1 MKLGLH
7 MGYWNKGPYH
17 AIEVAKEAESL
28 GYDSLW
34 AGEAY
39 GSDAITPLAWLG
51 SHTHKIKLGTAVMQL
66 SARTPAAAAMTALTL
81 DHLSAGRFI
90 CGIGVSGPQ
99 VVEGWYGQPFKK
111 PLERTREWMQ
121 IFRQIIAR
129 ESPVELHGN
138 QYHLPYD
145 GPDSMGLG
153 KSLKSI
159 THPFRK
165 HIPVYM
171 GAEGPKNIELA
182 TEIADGWFPIFISP
196 YRMQVFEE
204 SLRNMKKDFEIAC
217 MVQVNVNNDLKKALE
232 PVKWM
237 LGLYVGGMGSKEE
250 NFHKKIIERMGFD
263 VQKVQDLYLAG
274 KHQEAIEAVPDQLAD
289 EISLSGPIDR
299 IKERLQD
306 WKKSP
311 VTTLMIGRTES
322 PEEDIQRLR
331 QFAELVL

>member
-17 AIEVAKEAESL
+17 AIEVAKEAERL

-51 SHTHKIKLGTAVMQL
+51 SHTQKIKLGTAVMQL

-81 DHLSAGRFI
+81 DHLTEGRFI
-90 CGIGVSGPQ
+90 CGVGVSGPQ
-99 VVEGWYGQPFKK
+99 VVEGWYGQPFRK
-111 PLERTREWMQ
+111 PLERTREWVQ
-121 IFRQIIAR
+121 IFRQVIAR
-129 ESPVELHGN
+129 EAPLEFHGK
-138 QYHLPYD
+138 QYRLPYD
-145 GPDSMGLG
+145 GPDAMGLG
-153 KSLKSI
+153 KPLRSI
-159 THPFRK
+159 THPLRK
-165 HIPVYM
+165 QIPVYL

-196 YRMQVFEE
+196 YRMQVFAE
-204 SLRNMKKDFEIAC
+204 SLRNKKDAFEIAC
-217 MVQVNVNNDLKKALE
+217 MVQVNVNQDIKKALE

-237 LGLYVGGMGSKEE
+237 LGLYVGGMGSREE

-274 KHQEAIEAVPDQLAD
+274 KHLEAIEAVPDALAD
-289 EISLSGPIDR
+289 EISLSGPVDR

-322 PEEDIQRLR
+322 PQEDIQRLR

>member
-17 AIEVAKEAESL
+17 AIEVAKAAEQL

-66 SARTPAAAAMTALTL
+66 SARTPAAAAMTAMTL
-81 DHLSAGRFI
+81 DHLTEGRFI

-121 IFRQIIAR
+121 VFRQITAR
-129 ESPVELHGN
+129 ETPVEFHGN

-153 KSLKSI
+153 KPLKLI

-196 YRMQVFEE
+196 YRMQVFDE
-204 SLRNMKKDFEIAC
+204 SLRHKRENFEIAC
-217 MVQVNVNNDLKKALE
+217 MVQVNVNHDLKKALE

-274 KHQEAIEAVPDQLAD
+274 KHQEAIEAVPDELAD
-289 EISLSGPIDR
+289 EISLSGPLDR
-299 IKERLQD
+299 IKERLLD

-322 PEEDIQRLR
+322 PQEDIARLR

>member
-17 AIEVAKEAESL
+17 AIEVAKEAEKL

-51 SHTHKIKLGTAVMQL
+51 SHTKKIKLGTAVMQL

-81 DHLSAGRFI
+81 DHLTEGRFI

-99 VVEGWYGQPFKK
+99 VVEGWYGQSFKK

-121 IFRQIIAR
+121 IFRQVIAR
-129 ESPVELHGN
+129 EAPVEFHGN
-138 QYHLPYD
+138 QYRLPYD
-145 GPDSMGLG
+145 GQDSMGLG
-153 KSLKSI
+153 KPLKSI
-159 THPFRK
+159 THPLRK
-165 HIPVYM
+165 HIPVFM

-196 YRMQVFEE
+196 YRMHVFEE

-237 LGLYVGGMGSKEE
+237 LGLYVGGMGSREE

-274 KHQEAIEAVPDQLAD
+274 KHLEAIEAVPDQLAD
-289 EISLSGPIDR
+289 EISLSGPVDR

>member
-7 MGYWNKGPYH
+7 MGYWNKGPYQ
-17 AIEVAKEAESL
+17 AIEVAKEAEKL

-51 SHTHKIKLGTAVMQL
+51 SHTQKIKLGTAVMQL

-81 DHLSAGRFI
+81 DHLTQGRFI

-121 IFRQIIAR
+121 IFRQVIAR
-129 ESPVELHGN
+129 EAPVEFHGN

-153 KSLKSI
+153 KPLKSI

-165 HIPVYM
+165 HIPVFM

-196 YRMQVFEE
+196 YRMHVFEE
-204 SLRNMKKDFEIAC
+204 SLRNRKQGFEIAC

-274 KHQEAIEAVPDQLAD
+274 KHQEAIEAVPDELAD
-289 EISLSGPIDR
+289 EISLSGPVDR

-331 QFAELVL
+331 QFAELLL

>member
-1 MKLGLH
+1 MKLGMH
-7 MGYWNKGPYH
+7 MGYWNKSPYH
-17 AIEVAKEAESL
+17 AIDVAKEAENL

-51 SHTHKIKLGTAVMQL
+51 SHTKKIKLGTAVMQL
-66 SARTPAAAAMTALTL
+66 SARTPAAAAMTAMTM
-81 DHLSAGRFI
+81 DHLTEGRFI

-99 VVEGWYGQPFKK
+99 VVEGWYGQGFKK
-111 PLERTREWMQ
+111 PLERTREWMT

-129 ESPVELHGN
+129 EQPVAFQGN
-138 QYHLPYD
+138 QYHLPYS
-145 GPDSMGLG
+145 GEGAMGLG
-153 KSLKSI
+153 KPLKLI
-159 THPFRK
+159 THPYRK

-196 YRMQVFEE
+196 YRMHVFDD
-204 SLRNMKKDFEIAC
+204 SLKNKPENFEIAC
-217 MVQVNVNNDLKKALE
+217 MVQVNVNDDLKQALL

-274 KHQEAIEAVPDQLAD
+274 KHQEAIEAVPDALAD
-289 EISLSGPIDR
+289 EISLSGSIGR
-299 IKERLQD
+299 IKEKMQD

-311 VTTLMIGRTES
+311 VTTMMIGRTDN
-322 PEEDIQRLR
+322 PQDDIKRLR
-331 QFAELVL
+331 QFAEMAL